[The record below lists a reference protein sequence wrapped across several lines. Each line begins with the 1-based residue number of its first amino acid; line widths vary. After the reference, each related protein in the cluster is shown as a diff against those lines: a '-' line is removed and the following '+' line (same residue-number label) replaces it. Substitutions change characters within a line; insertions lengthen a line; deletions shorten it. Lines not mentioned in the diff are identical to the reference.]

1 MEKNGYYI
9 LAFDSTHHAIK
20 AEEQL
25 KKNKVEAEMIPTPR
39 EVDASCGLSVKIPER
54 CLERARVLIDMPA
67 GRVKLYSVGTN
78 RGRTVYVEQEM

>member
-9 LAFDSTHHAIK
+9 LTFDSTHHAIK

>member
-1 MEKNGYYI
+1 MKKSGYYI

-25 KKNKVEAEMIPTPR
+25 KKNKLEAEMIPTPR
-39 EVDASCGLSVKIPER
+39 DVDASCGLSIKIPGR
-54 CLERARVLIDMPA
+54 YLEKVREIIDIS
-67 GRVKLYSVGTN
+67 GSRVKLYRADTN

>member
-1 MEKNGYYI
+1 MKKSGYYI

-39 EVDASCGLSVKIPER
+39 AVDASCGLSIKIPEG
-54 CLERARVLIDMPA
+54 CLERVRDLIDMPG
-67 GRVKLYSVGTN
+67 GRVKLYRVGTD